1 MKLKWDKE
9 ASAYEANILLKQG
22 YYDYL
27 YLVKDSNAPED
38 EHGITDDIEGNHFA
52 TDNLYTV
59 FVYYADF
66 EGYDRVIGFAQWNN
80 DPH

>member
-1 MKLKWDKE
+1 MSWDPA
-9 ASAYEANILLKQG
+9 ASSYNGNILLKQG

-27 YLVKDSNAPED
+27 YLVKDSSSPEN
-38 EHGITDDIEGNHFA
+38 EPGVTDDIEGNHFA

-59 FVYYADF
+59 IIFYADF
-66 EGYDRVIGFAQWNN
+66 DGYDRVVGFAQWNN

>member
-1 MKLKWDKE
+1 M
-9 ASAYEANILLKQG
+9 